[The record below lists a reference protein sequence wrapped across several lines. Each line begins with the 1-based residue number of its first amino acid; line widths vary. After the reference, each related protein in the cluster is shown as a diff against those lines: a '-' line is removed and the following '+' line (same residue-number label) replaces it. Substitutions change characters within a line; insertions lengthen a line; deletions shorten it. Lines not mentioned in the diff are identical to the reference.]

1 MPNSCHIPTEAL
13 TCPASGDRAEKRF
26 AESILYQLY
35 DHQQDEDSSKI
46 SIFAS
51 FLIASKFP
59 CSRLPEESMLILI
72 AYGEFTVGILGNAFI
87 GLVNFM
93 DWIKN
98 RKIASIDLILT
109 SLAISRI
116 CLLCVI
122 VVDCSILVVY
132 PQFYDDNEKMRIVDL
147 FWTITNHLSVS
158 FATCLSIFYFF
169 KIANFSHPLFLWMKY
184 RIDRVILWTLLAC
197 LVLSVFIS
205 LPLTG
210 NLNDNFRPCVKGRR
224 KANFTRRCG
233 INKDLYAMTKVF
245 INLVPL
251 FPFAVSLFSFLL
263 LILSLW
269 RHTRRMKLN
278 ATGHRDP
285 STEAHVRAMKSVIS
299 FLFLFVVYCLAF
311 LIATSSYF
319 MPETESAVIFG
330 ELIALIYPSS
340 HSFILILGNNKLRQ
354 TSVKVLWKVKY
365 ILKGRKS

>member
-1 MPNSCHIPTEAL
+1 MSLE
-13 TCPASGDRAEKRF
+13 EK
-26 AESILYQLY
+26 
-35 DHQQDEDSSKI
+35 
-46 SIFAS
+46 
-51 FLIASKFP
+51 
-59 CSRLPEESMLILI
+59 SMLILI
-72 AYGEFTVGILGNAFI
+72 AFGEFSVGILGNAFI

-93 DWIKN
+93 DWVKN
-98 RKIASIDLILT
+98 RKIASIDLILM

-116 CLLCVI
+116 CLLCAI
-122 VVDCSILVVY
+122 VLDCFILVVY
-132 PQFYDDNEKMRIVDL
+132 PDVYDTNEKMKIIDF
-147 FWTITNHLSVS
+147 FWTLTNYLSVS

-184 RIDRVILWTLLAC
+184 TIDRVVLWTLLVC

-205 LPLTG
+205 LPVTE
-210 NLNDNFRPCVKGRR
+210 NLNDNFRLCVKGR
-224 KANFTRRCG
+224 KKTNFTWRCG
-233 INKDLYAMTKVF
+233 INKDLYASTKVF
-245 INLVPL
+245 LNLGTL
-251 FPFAVSLFSFLL
+251 FPFAVSLLSFLL

-269 RHTRRMKLN
+269 RHTRKMKLN
-278 ATGHRDP
+278 ATGHGDP

-299 FLFLFVVYCLAF
+299 FLLLFVAYCLAF

-319 MPETESAVIFG
+319 MPETELAVIFG